1 MEDLD
6 SRFEA
11 ALSKFDGGN
20 FERLGEADKIL
31 VAIWG
36 IEAEVN
42 NGGFDQFYFN
52 GAGDQAFFAP
62 QALKA
67 IGAHR
72 MAEIA
77 SQANAVFGTRG
88 PPRSRDE
95 RQSELE
101 RITGSG
107 DEPWDELDRAFQ
119 AYPDDI
125 RGLLKEFL
133 GIVGAE

>member
-1 MEDLD
+1 MNDLD
-6 SRFEA
+6 SRFA
-11 ALSKFDGGN
+11 TALSHFDGDN
-20 FERLGEADKIL
+20 FEHLSKVDQVL

-52 GAGDQAFFAP
+52 GAGDQAYFAP
-62 QALKA
+62 HALTA

-77 SQANAVFGTRG
+77 SQANAVFGAGG

-95 RQSELE
+95 RQAELE
-101 RITGSG
+101 RLTEDGA
-107 DEPWDELDRAFQ
+107 EPWDELDRAFQ
-119 AYPDDI
+119 AYPDDV
-125 RGLLKEFL
+125 RRLLENFL
-133 GIVGAE
+133 EVEGAV